1 VTPEVEQMLAQQAQ
15 EAAANQQP
23 VVDPGTAMIEA
34 EKIKAQ
40 LKERELYVNALLEER
55 RIALD
60 NQIKAL
66 EFAAKDDLERDKMAQ
81 DLQIAA
87 SKSRIDERKIKL
99 EQEKIRSAP
108 YTPPETEPV
117 NPPNV

>member
-1 VTPEVEQMLAQQAQ
+1 MLAQQAA
-15 EAAANQQP
+15 EAAANQP
-23 VVDPGTAMIEA
+23 PMVDPGTAMIEA

-66 EFAAKDDLERDKMAQ
+66 EYAAKDDLERDKMAQ

-87 SKSRIDERKIKL
+87 SKTKIDEQKVKL
-99 EQEKIRSAP
+99 EQEKVRAAP
-108 YTPPETEPV
+108 YTPPSPEPV
-117 NPPNV
+117 TPPNV